1 MAQDNEGFLDPT
13 RENENRLSEEGSFV
27 SPEEAQGL
35 LATLDEQ
42 DRRVLD
48 SGTANEMDEDG
59 EFLSPQDVEVSAIDE
74 EQPMPE
80 VPVKNTRLQQ
90 TSDPSLLSRIASEL
104 HSIKSE
110 LSHLKISYDDMLSQS
125 NSPLAAES
133 PALPGASPQST
144 LSPPPRENSTLPE
157 ISGELY
163 PDLKKL
169 LVYLDRLL
177 ESLPEEKIDQ
187 FARSEYFDLYRKVF
201 EYFDL
206 V

>member
-1 MAQDNEGFLDPT
+1 MAQDNEGFLDPA

-48 SGTANEMDEDG
+48 SGTANEISDEG
-59 EFLSPQDVEVSAIDE
+59 EFLSPQDIEVSASNE
-74 EQPMPE
+74 VQPMPE
-80 VPVKNTRLQQ
+80 LPVKNTRIQP

-104 HSIKSE
+104 RSIKSE
-110 LSHLKISYDDMLSQS
+110 LSHLKMSYDDMLSQS
-125 NSPLAAES
+125 NSPLVAENT
-133 PALPGASPQST
+133 ALPSASPQSP
-144 LSPPPRENSTLPE
+144 LSPTPQGNPSLPE

-201 EYFDL
+201 EYFNL